1 VLEEDRRLLNLYQA
15 TMWVTSVHRTS
26 ERAHSRK
33 PTVAS
38 SHPYAPLRECMGA
51 YMDRMRPHTGVY
63 GSACC
68 EDSWQSVTGFAAQL
82 PENLSCVA
90 ILGVALMSS

>member
-1 VLEEDRRLLNLYQA
+1 MPFEFWHTKVEELTPKVRGLVA
-15 TMWVTSVHRTS
+15 SVHPVS
-26 ERAHSRK
+26 ERANSRK
-33 PTVAS
+33 LTVAS

-68 EDSWQSVTGFAAQL
+68 ENSWQSVTGCC
-82 PENLSCVA
+82 SRVA
-90 ILGVALMSS
+90 GELVLCSPARPL